1 MFQVWRYL
9 DATSVWRY
17 GIMLGFTDFGGTDVT
32 YKFHRLGDDGLPIV
46 FDNGGR
52 LVDFASGE
60 RLKQANRVGA
70 VKAGAAYIP

>member
-17 GIMLGFTDFGGTDVT
+17 GIMLGFTDYGGTDVT
-32 YKFHRLGDDGLPIV
+32 YKFHRIGDDGMPIV

-60 RLKQANRVGA
+60 RLKQSNRVGA
-70 VKAGAAYIP
+70 VRAGEAYIP